1 MSNSKR
7 THMKK
12 LRILITLLSLVAWFT
27 SCEMNEIDN
36 YPQPNAGLSGKI
48 VDVETGEPVQQD
60 IIRGA
65 AIEIREHGYDPVTP
79 QYLIIKN
86 DGTYANTRLFANTYT
101 VQPVR
106 GNFKVVEAKDVVING
121 QTTLDFLVTPY
132 IRIKEAKIERDGD
145 IVRATFKME
154 QTSVNNVLKI
164 GLYAHRDPHVGEP
177 MQLAKKEINVNTVVD
192 VNQVYTIEMDL
203 FSDPDLV
210 NNEGKVMFFRIGALI
225 DVPEAKYNYAPA
237 LDIQI

>member
-1 MSNSKR
+1 MLIFEAIL
-7 THMKK
+7 MKK
-12 LRILITLLSLVAWFT
+12 LKISFLLLSLLAWFT
-27 SCEMNEIDN
+27 SCELNEIDN
-36 YPQPNAGLSGKI
+36 YEQPNAGLSGRI
-48 VDVETGEPVQQD
+48 IDAETGELVQQD

-65 AIEIREHGYDPVTP
+65 VIEIKEHGYDPVTP

-106 GNFKVVEAKDVVING
+106 GNFKIVDPQEVAING
-121 QTTLDFLVTPY
+121 QTTLDFEVTPY
-132 IRIKEAKIERDGD
+132 IRIKDAKIEKDGD
-145 IVRATFKME
+145 FIIATFKME
-154 QTSVNNVLKI
+154 QTSVSNILKI

-177 MQLAKKEINVNTVVD
+177 MQLAKEEVNVNAIVD
-192 VNQVYTIEMDL
+192 PNQEFTIEMDL

-210 NNEGKVMFFRIGALI
+210 NNEGKIMYFRIGALI

-237 LDIQI
+237 VEIKI